1 MNDYKVENMPIE
13 KTLDEKAL
21 SRISGG
27 WCGNEPIPLPL
38 PKRRMMLSA
47 WKTSEGVGMVLPGVQ
62 KKRIPMLS
70 RGVKR

>member
-1 MNDYKVENMPIE
+1 MNSYKVEYMPIE

-38 PKRRMMLSA
+38 PKRQMMLSA
-47 WKTSEGVGMVLPGVQ
+47 LKKAQRVGLLLPAVQ
-62 KKRIPMLS
+62 KQRMSMLTKMKR
-70 RGVKR
+70 

>member
-38 PKRRMMLSA
+38 PKRRMMLSTL
-47 WKTSEGVGMVLPGVQ
+47 KKSQRVGLLLPAVQ
-62 KKRIPMLS
+62 KQRIGMLS
-70 RGVKR
+70 PAVKR